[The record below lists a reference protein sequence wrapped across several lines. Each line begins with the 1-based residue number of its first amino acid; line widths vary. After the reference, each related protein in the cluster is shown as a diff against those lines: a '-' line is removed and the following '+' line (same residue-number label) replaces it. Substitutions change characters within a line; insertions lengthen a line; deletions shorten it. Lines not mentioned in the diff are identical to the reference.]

1 MLDLIRDLPAGV
13 VGVRAH
19 GTITADDYQQVLVP
33 AFDAAAQASGTGKV
47 RVLYVLGADTPDF
60 TASAMWADAKLGL
73 GRIGSWERI
82 AMVTDADWIRNSVKA
97 LAWAIPG
104 DVRVFASTAED
115 DARAWVTA

>member
-1 MLDLIRDLPAGV
+1 MLELISDLPAGV

-19 GTITADDYQQVLVP
+19 GTITADDYQHVFVP
-33 AFDAAAQASGTGKV
+33 AFEAAAKASGSDKI

-60 TASAMWADAKLGL
+60 SASAMWEDAKLGA
-73 GRIGSWERI
+73 GHIRSWERI
-82 AMVTDADWIRNSVKA
+82 AMVTDADWIHRTVKA

-115 DARAWVTA
+115 EARAWITT